1 MRTFVNILI
10 LLALTITMI
19 SIIDENTYEPF
30 SGMLGNLKQHYNK
43 QKRNIRTTVTE
54 THNSI
59 YNNLKR
65 RLRKS
70 GL

>member
-10 LLALTITMI
+10 LLALTITML
-19 SIIDENTYEPF
+19 SIVDENRYEPF
-30 SGMLGNLKQHYNK
+30 SGMFGTLKQHYNK
-43 QKRNIRTTVTE
+43 QKRKIRNTVSE

-65 RLRKS
+65 TIRKS

>member
-1 MRTFVNILI
+1 M
-10 LLALTITMI
+10 IT
-19 SIIDENTYEPF
+19 IIDENTYEPF

-65 RLRKS
+65 TLRKS

>member
-19 SIIDENTYEPF
+19 SIINENTYEPF
-30 SGMLGNLKQHYNK
+30 SGMIGNLKQQYNK
-43 QKRNIRTTVTE
+43 QKRKVRTTVTE

-59 YNNLKR
+59 YNTLKR
-65 RLRKS
+65 SIRKA

>member
-1 MRTFVNILI
+1 MKTFVNILI
-10 LLALTITMI
+10 LLALTITML

-30 SGMLGNLKQHYNK
+30 SGMLGGIKQQYNK
-43 QKRNIRTTVTE
+43 QKRKIRTTITE
-54 THNSI
+54 THSSI